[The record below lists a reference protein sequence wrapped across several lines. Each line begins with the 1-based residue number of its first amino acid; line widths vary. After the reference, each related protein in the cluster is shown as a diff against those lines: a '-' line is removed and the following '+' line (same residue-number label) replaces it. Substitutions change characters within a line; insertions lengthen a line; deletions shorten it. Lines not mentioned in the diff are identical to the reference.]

1 MNGIKSIYKVFK
13 KIEEYDELDHTFLDM
28 YIELD
33 RLIKIKIDKE
43 NISVDTKNYLINL
56 LYYID
61 DMLESSRYI
70 SIKDY
75 NHYNT
80 TKEEKEEI
88 IKKVGI
94 MSIYKYRFHTYN
106 LILKGDLK
114 WYTYTIS
121 FLATSKKKKGFVY
134 C

>member
-28 YIELD
+28 YVELD
-33 RLIKIKIDKE
+33 RLIELKIDKG
-43 NISVDTKNYLINL
+43 NISDDTKNYLIKL

-80 TKEEKEEI
+80 TKEEKDEI
-88 IKKVGI
+88 IKRVGI
-94 MSIYKYRFHTYN
+94 MSIYKHKFYIYSCK
-106 LILKGDLK
+106 LKK
-114 WYTYTIS
+114 EI
-121 FLATSKKKKGFVY
+121 
-134 C
+134 